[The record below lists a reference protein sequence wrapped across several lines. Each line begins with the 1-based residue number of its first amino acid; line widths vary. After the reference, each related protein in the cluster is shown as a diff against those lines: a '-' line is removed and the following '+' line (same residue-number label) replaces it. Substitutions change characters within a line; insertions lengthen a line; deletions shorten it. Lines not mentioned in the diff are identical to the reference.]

1 MKTRRFQTVL
11 FTLLLMI
18 ACILSPLTLSSC
30 DSEQTDKLVFQLNE
44 DQITYSVVKYK
55 GYGGTVTIP
64 EYYNDMRVTEIKNG
78 AFSGSTVKKVILP
91 ETITKIG
98 QAAFGNCVSLKT
110 INIPESVIEIG
121 HNAFTNCRNLKNVT
135 LPQSLTSIY
144 ESSFCYC
151 LDATIRYEGTKA
163 ELTSIMLNPRYFDA
177 MGAITYDYEIECSD
191 GKIYISTLYFR

>member
-1 MKTRRFQTVL
+1 MKIRRFFNYLSVI
-11 FTLLLMI
+11 LLAF
-18 ACILSPLTLSSC
+18 ACICSPLILTSC
-30 DSEQTDKLVFQLNE
+30 DSDQTDQLTFKLNE
-44 DQITYSVVKYK
+44 DGITYSITRYN

-78 AFSGSTVKKVILP
+78 AFAGSTVKKVILP

-98 QAAFGNCVSLKT
+98 QGAFSNCVSLKT

-121 HNAFTNCRNLKNVT
+121 HNAFTNCRNLKSVT
-135 LPQSLTSIY
+135 LPLGLLSIY

-163 ELTSIMLNPRYFDA
+163 ELTNIMLNPLYFDA
-177 MGAITYDYEIECSD
+177 IGAVAYEYEIECSD
-191 GKIYISTLYFR
+191 GKIYISTLYF

>member
-1 MKTRRFQTVL
+1 MAKRRFFTVL
-11 FTLLLMI
+11 SALLLTLT
-18 ACILSPLTLSSC
+18 CIFSPLTLISC

-98 QAAFGNCVSLKT
+98 QGAFSNCVSLKT

-121 HNAFTNCRNLKNVT
+121 HIAFTNCRNLKSVT
-135 LPQSLTSIY
+135 LPLGLLSIY

-191 GKIYISTLYFR
+191 GKIYIVTPYFK

>member
-1 MKTRRFQTVL
+1 MAKRSFFTVL
-11 FTLLLMI
+11 SALLLTLT
-18 ACILSPLTLSSC
+18 CFFSPLILISC

-98 QAAFGNCVSLKT
+98 QGAFSNCVSLKT

-121 HNAFTNCRNLKNVT
+121 HIAFTNCRNLKSVT
-135 LPQSLTSIY
+135 LPLGLLSIY

-191 GKIYISTLYFR
+191 GKIYIVTPYFK

>member
-1 MKTRRFQTVL
+1 MKIRRFFNYL
-11 FTLLLMI
+11 SAILLAF
-18 ACILSPLTLSSC
+18 ACICSPLILTSC
-30 DSEQTDKLVFQLNE
+30 DSDQTDQLTFKLNE
-44 DQITYSVVKYK
+44 DGITYSVTRYN

-78 AFSGSTVKKVILP
+78 AFAGSTVKKIILP

-98 QAAFGNCVSLKT
+98 QSAFQDCVSLKS
-110 INIPESVIEIG
+110 INIPEFVTEIG
-121 HNAFTNCRNLKNVT
+121 HDAFSNCRNLKNVT

-163 ELTSIMLNPRYFDA
+163 ELTSIMLDPRYFDA
-177 MGAITYDYEIECSD
+177 MGKITYDYEIECSD
-191 GKIYISTLYFR
+191 GKIYISTLYYR